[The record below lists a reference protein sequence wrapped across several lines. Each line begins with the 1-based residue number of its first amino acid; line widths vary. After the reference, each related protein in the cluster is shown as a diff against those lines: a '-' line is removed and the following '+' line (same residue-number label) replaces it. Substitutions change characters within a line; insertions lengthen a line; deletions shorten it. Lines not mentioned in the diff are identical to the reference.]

1 MLPVME
7 RLLDKKFP
15 RHKPE
20 TSVPEERILTIR
32 IKRRRNVRPGEFW
45 TPPVAE
51 FYMEIYPEMI
61 EEGFTLSDFRQMLE
75 GDDVL

>member
-1 MLPVME
+1 
-7 RLLDKKFP
+7 
-15 RHKPE
+15 
-20 TSVPEERILTIR
+20 LTIR

-51 FYMEIYPEMI
+51 FYMEMYPEMI